1 MPLNSCNVSRYG
13 ISRRSISALVKRAV
27 ASFVGRQVTEVV
39 VDEAQE
45 QLSDGEAVADPEH
58 E

>member
-13 ISRRSISALVKRAV
+13 ISSRAISALVKRAV
-27 ASFVGRQVTEVV
+27 ASVVERQVTDVV
-39 VDEAQE
+39 VDEAQQ